1 MTYRSKIATV
11 FLLGFF
17 LDLINMFIASVAF
30 PAMGRTLHASVGELA
45 WVSNGYIAG
54 LTLVLPF
61 SAWLSQQFGTRRVFL
76 LSLSIFSF
84 GALAAGMADSL
95 TSLVMWRALQ
105 GMGGGLLIPPGQSLT
120 WQQFRPHERAKLSAA
135 VMLVGLLA
143 PACSPA
149 IGGVLVQSL
158 SWRWVF
164 FASLPIAL
172 LTFGLAALWIKDERR
187 VARPGGL
194 LRLSLLRDPLLRDP
208 LLRFSMLV
216 YLCVPGTFIGINVV
230 GMFYLQ
236 SVTGMSPSAIGALML
251 PWSLASFVAI
261 ATTGRYFNRLG
272 PRPLIAVGCLLQA
285 VGIVTL
291 AGVNAHTA
299 SSMLIAAF
307 IFMGAGGSLC
317 SSTAQSSAFLN
328 VANGDMPDASA
339 LWNLNRQL
347 SFLMG
352 SALLA
357 ALLSAFLLYWPTP
370 QAWRGVFIAA
380 AALTLAPLLG
390 CLTFDN
396 RAIIMRLHG
405 KMENK

>member
-1 MTYRSKIATV
+1 MTYRSKVATV

-95 TSLVMWRALQ
+95 TSLVVWRALQ

-143 PACSPA
+143 
-149 IGGVLVQSL
+149 
-158 SWRWVF
+158 
-164 FASLPIAL
+164 
-172 LTFGLAALWIKDERR
+172 FGLAALWIKDERR

-194 LRLSLLRDPLLRDP
+194 LRLSLLRDP

>member
-1 MTYRSKIATV
+1 MTYRSKVATV

-45 WVSNGYIAG
+45 WVSNSYIAG

-61 SAWLSQQFGTRRVFL
+61 SAWLSQQFGARRVFL
-76 LSLSIFSF
+76 LSLTLFSL

-95 TSLVMWRALQ
+95 ISLVMWRALQ
-105 GMGGGLLIPPGQSLT
+105 GMGGGLLIPLGQALT
-120 WQQFRPHERAKLSAA
+120 WQQFKPHERAKLSAA

-149 IGGVLVQSL
+149 LGGVLVQSL

-172 LTFGLAALWIKDERR
+172 LTFGLAALWLRDEKSI
-187 VARPGGL
+187 ARPGGFL
-194 LRLSLLRDPLLRDP
+194 HISLLRDP

-236 SVTGMSPSAIGALML
+236 SVTGMAPSTIGSLML

-272 PRPLIAVGCLLQA
+272 PRPLIALGCLLQA
-285 VGIVTL
+285 AGIIIL

-299 SSMLIAAF
+299 SSALIAAF
-307 IFMGAGGSLC
+307 ILMGAGGSLC

-328 VANGDMPDASA
+328 VANPDMPDASA

-347 SFLMG
+347 SFLIG

-357 ALLSAFLLYWPTP
+357 ALLSVFLLYWPTP
-370 QAWRGVFIAA
+370 LAWRGVFIAA
-380 AALTLAPLLG
+380 AVLTLVPLLG
-390 CLTFDN
+390 CLKFDN
-396 RAIIMRLHG
+396 RALVLRLHG

>member
-1 MTYRSKIATV
+1 MTYRNKVATL

-30 PAMGRTLHASVGELA
+30 PAMSRTLHASPGELA
-45 WVSNGYIAG
+45 WVNNGYIAG

-61 SAWLSQQFGTRRVFL
+61 SARLSQRFGARRVFL
-76 LSLSIFSF
+76 LSLSLFSI
-84 GALAAGMADSL
+84 GALATGMADSL
-95 TSLVMWRALQ
+95 LNLVLWRVLQ
-105 GMGGGLLIPPGQSLT
+105 GMGGGLLIPIGQALT
-120 WQQFRPHERAKLSAA
+120 WQQFKTHERAKLSAA

-149 IGGVLVQSL
+149 LGGLLVQSL

-164 FASLPIAL
+164 LASLPIAL
-172 LTFGLAALWIKDERR
+172 LTLALAALWLKEERSVVR
-187 VARPGGL
+187 AGGL
-194 LRLSLLRDPLLRDP
+194 LPLALLRDP

-236 SVTGMSPSAIGALML
+236 SVTGLSPSAIGALML

-261 ATTGRYFNRLG
+261 VTTGRYFNRLG
-272 PRPLIAVGCLLQA
+272 PRPLIAAGCLLQA
-285 VGIVTL
+285 AGIVAL
-291 AGVNAHTA
+291 ASVNSPTA
-299 SSMLIAAF
+299 SSTLIAAF
-307 IFMGAGGSLC
+307 VLMGAGGSLC

-328 VANGDMPDASA
+328 VANCDMPDASA

-347 SFLMG
+347 SFLIG
-352 SALLA
+352 AALLA
-357 ALLSAFLLYWPTP
+357 GLLSAFLLYWPAP

-380 AALTLAPLLG
+380 AIFTLLPLLR
-390 CLTFDN
+390 CLRFDN

-405 KMENK
+405 KTENK

>member
-1 MTYRSKIATV
+1 MTYRSKVATV
-11 FLLGFF
+11 FLLSFF

-187 VARPGGL
+187 VARPVAL
-194 LRLSLLRDPLLRDP
+194 LRLSLLRDP

-261 ATTGRYFNRLG
+261 VTTGRYFNRLG
-272 PRPLIAVGCLLQA
+272 PRPLIAAGCLLQA
-285 VGIVTL
+285 AGIVTL
-291 AGVNAHTA
+291 ASVNSPTA
-299 SSMLIAAF
+299 GSTLLAAF
-307 IFMGAGGSLC
+307 VLMGAGGSLC

-370 QAWRGVFIAA
+370 QAWRIYRRRRVDPGAA
-380 AALTLAPLLG
+380 AGLPYL
-390 CLTFDN
+390 
-396 RAIIMRLHG
+396 R
-405 KMENK
+405 